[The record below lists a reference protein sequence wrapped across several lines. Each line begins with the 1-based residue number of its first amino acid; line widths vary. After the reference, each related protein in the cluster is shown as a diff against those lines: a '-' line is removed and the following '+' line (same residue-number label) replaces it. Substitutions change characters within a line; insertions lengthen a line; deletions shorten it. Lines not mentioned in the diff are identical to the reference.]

1 MDLRDLYRP
10 GRKLTWRRLG
20 ALIRQLPPES
30 ATKTAIRNAMP
41 ETDTKQAAT
50 SADPSQG
57 QWSQTEMLLALLVD
71 SVRSLQ
77 YALIKVNGGKGK
89 PPDPIPRPGVKPKGK
104 RARKPL
110 TQEQAEFLFR
120 HINGPDAE

>member
-20 ALIRQLPPES
+20 VLIRHLPPES

-41 ETDTKQAAT
+41 EADTKQAVT

-71 SVRSLQ
+71 SVRHLQ
-77 YALIKVNGGKGK
+77 YTLIRVNGGKGK

-104 RARKPL
+104 QARKPL
-110 TQEQAEFLFR
+110 SPEKAEFLYR
-120 HINGPDAE
+120 WINGPDAE